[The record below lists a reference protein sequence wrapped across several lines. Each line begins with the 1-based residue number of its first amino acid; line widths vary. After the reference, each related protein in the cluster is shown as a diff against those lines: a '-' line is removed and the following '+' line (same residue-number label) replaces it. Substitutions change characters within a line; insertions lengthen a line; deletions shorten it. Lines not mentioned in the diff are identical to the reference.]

1 MNIANDQKS
10 FRRERVIVWQ
20 EHCKDSS
27 CQSVKFFK
35 KKLGFLDKILG
46 KKQLFL
52 FPTKFIR
59 ISRRIKQGE
68 DRQWP
73 KKF

>member
-1 MNIANDQKS
+1 MIKKALDANEFLCDKNTVKTH
-10 FRRERVIVWQ
+10 RVNR
-20 EHCKDSS
+20 SN
-27 CQSVKFFK
+27 FLK
-35 KKLGFLDKILG
+35 KKLGFLDKIFG
-46 KKQLFL
+46 KKQFFL